1 MHYKT
6 NRLNHD
12 FQIAYFLAGACHTP
26 DAAYGLLSDLKED
39 RENAIKLY
47 EAGDKKRKA
56 ALLKIN
62 RVLDNPESD
71 EYDRLMAE
79 ADLDEINAIKDT
91 EIRNYEAAKSELAFI
106 QKCIDQ
112 VNPLRKFAGLPDP
125 EAHEAAQREE
135 WKLHLIHQAE
145 NFLLTNGVIPAD
157 HFTTMRMHPDFT
169 TEIMPKI
176 GHTQELLQ
184 NAQQTGDHS
193 SLFDHL
199 DNKKF
204 DLPKLLK

>member
-47 EAGDKKRKA
+47 ESSTKKRQA
-56 ALLKIN
+56 QLLKIQ
-62 RVLDNPESD
+62 RVLDNIDAD
-71 EYDRLMAE
+71 EYDKLMAE
-79 ADLDEINAIKDT
+79 AELDEINALKDT
-91 EIRNYEAAKSELAFI
+91 EIRNYEAAKNELAFI
-106 QKCIDQ
+106 NKCIEK
-112 VNPLRKFAGLPDP
+112 VNPLRKFAHLPDA

-135 WKLHLIHQAE
+135 WKLHLIHEAE
-145 NFLLTNGVIPAD
+145 NHLLTSGVIPPD
-157 HFTTMRMHPDFT
+157 HFSTMRMHPDFA

-184 NAQQTGDHS
+184 NAQQTGDHTA
-193 SLFDHL
+193 LFGHL
-199 DNKKF
+199 DHKKF
-204 DLPKLLK
+204 DLQRLLK

>member
-39 RENAIKLY
+39 RMNAIKMY
-47 EAGDKKRKA
+47 EASKKKRQA
-56 ALLKIN
+56 QLLKIQ
-62 RVLDNPESD
+62 RVLDNPNSD
-71 EYDRLMAE
+71 EYDRLLAE
-79 ADLDEINAIKDT
+79 SDLAEIEAFKET
-91 EIRNYEAAKSELAFI
+91 EIKNYEAALAEVAFI
-106 QKCIDQ
+106 NKCIDK
-112 VNPLRKFAGLPDP
+112 VNPLRKFTHLPDA

-145 NFLLTNGVIPAD
+145 NHLLTSGVIPAD
-157 HFTTMRMHPDFT
+157 HFTTMRMHPDFAS
-169 TEIMPKI
+169 EIMPKI
-176 GHTQELLQ
+176 GHTQELLH
-184 NAQQTGDHS
+184 NAQQTGDHTA
-193 SLFDHL
+193 LFGHL
-199 DNKKF
+199 DSKKF